1 VHVHFITASS
11 DGAVVRNIKRKEKDM
26 EIMIKA
32 MIEEVSIGQ
41 DLKPT
46 ANETIDYVTDKSS
59 GNGWDLYRGDCVDVV
74 SKLADN
80 SIDFSVYSPPFS
92 SLYVYSNSIRD
103 MGNSKSDDEF
113 YRHYRYLMAE
123 MFRVIKPG
131 RLMSF
136 HCMNLP
142 MSKQH
147 DGVIGLKDFR
157 GDLIR
162 ICQDAGF
169 IYHSEVVIFKDPVVA
184 MQRTKAIGLLHKQ
197 VKKDSAMSRQ
207 GIPDYLVTMRK
218 PGINQYP
225 IAGKFD
231 HFAGEDGHGLSTE
244 TIENPTD
251 RDSIEIW
258 QRYASPVWMDIKMS
272 KTLQKQSAR
281 DDEDERHIAPLQLQ
295 VIERALQ
302 LWSNPGDLVLD
313 PFNGIGSTGV
323 VALQMQRRY
332 IGAELKESYYQQA
345 KLNLEIAVSKK
356 NQLSLFDT

>member
-1 VHVHFITASS
+1 
-11 DGAVVRNIKRKEKDM
+11 
-26 EIMIKA
+26 
-32 MIEEVSIGQ
+32 
-41 DLKPT
+41 
-46 ANETIDYVTDKSS
+46 
-59 GNGWDLYRGDCVDVV
+59 
-74 SKLADN
+74 
-80 SIDFSVYSPPFS
+80 
-92 SLYVYSNSIRD
+92 

-123 MFRVIKPG
+123 MFRVIKSG

-169 IYHSEVVIFKDPVVA
+169 IYHSEVVIWKNPVTA

-218 PGINQYP
+218 PGVNLEP
-225 IAGKFD
+225 IAGKLD
-231 HFAGEDGHGLSTE
+231 KFAGEEGHGLPTE

-251 RDSIEIW
+251 RDSINIW
-258 QRYASPVWMDIKMS
+258 QRYASPVWMDVDQS
-272 KTLQKQSAR
+272 RTLQHRSAR
-281 DDEDERHIAPLQLQ
+281 ADEDERHICPTQLD
-295 VIERALQ
+295 VIERAMQ
-302 LWSNPGDLVLD
+302 LWSNPGDVVLS
-313 PFNGIGSTGV
+313 PFCGIGTEGY
-323 VALQMQRRY
+323 VALEMGRKY
-332 IGAELKESYYQQA
+332 IGVELKDSYYEQA
-345 KLNLEIAVSKK
+345 KLNLEIAASKK
-356 NQLSLFDT
+356 NQLSLFDV